1 MKNHVS
7 RNSRGHS
14 SGPRKHWEKLS
25 QFTGQ
30 RDQESRARAAES
42 RGIDWN
48 LKQESRA
55 RAAESR
61 GIDWNLD
68 ILCSAPHVT
77 DYPLG
82 SLQGR
87 NQEHVEGIP
96 LSPSRAGAGSSKL
109 RDCNVVHPPRKSQVS
124 LRCQTSLLALRVICR
139 WYSSAFHV

>member
-1 MKNHVS
+1 MGDQAHV
-7 RNSRGHS
+7 
-14 SGPRKHWEKLS
+14 PQQHWEKLS

-30 RDQESRARAAES
+30 RNQESRARA
-42 RGIDWN
+42 
-48 LKQESRA
+48 RA

-68 ILCSAPHVT
+68 ILCSASNVT

-82 SLQGR
+82 SIQGR

-96 LSPSRAGAGSSKL
+96 LSPSRAGAGSAKL

-124 LRCQTSLLALRVICR
+124 LRCQTSLLALCVICR